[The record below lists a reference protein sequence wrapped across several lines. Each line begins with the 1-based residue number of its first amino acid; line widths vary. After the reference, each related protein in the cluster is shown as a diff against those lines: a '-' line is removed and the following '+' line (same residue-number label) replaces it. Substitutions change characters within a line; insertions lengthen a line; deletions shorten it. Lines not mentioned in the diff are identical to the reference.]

1 MNTLTRPIKER
12 FPDQKYSIDRLVA
25 QDPEFLS
32 LCEDYDACIN
42 ALKYW
47 SQSKAPEAEEMIS
60 EFSTIAQELEEEVI
74 EALIGLNRR

>member
-47 SQSKAPEAEEMIS
+47 TRSKAPEAEAMID
-60 EFSTIAQELEEEVI
+60 EFSKIARELEEEVI
-74 EALIGLNRR
+74 EALIALNRR